1 MYLCKKY
8 IFEMRKVFN
17 TAYFF
22 VAIIIG
28 VLAGSCASGAGGFAV
43 EGGDTIT
50 RRSELLTM
58 VDCGDY
64 VVAEIKNPW
73 GDGLLA
79 RYLLVSD
86 DYEGDLPEVDELTSV
101 VITPVRRSVVFSSVY
116 GGAIAELGAA
126 DAISGVTDG
135 QYFVLPEIAEAI
147 AAGRIADVG
156 NSMSPSVESIVD
168 CNPSALITSPYQG
181 QEQGAIER
189 LGIPV
194 IAMVDY
200 MEPTPLGRAEWL
212 RLIGE
217 LYGRRHKA
225 DSIYQA
231 VEADYERLRAMTAGV
246 ESRPVVITEQPQPGG
261 QWDVPS
267 GQSYMAQMLADAG
280 ADYPWASTEGAGSL
294 KLDIASVYDR
304 AHDADYWLIRSYGP
318 LTASSLSSISPL
330 TARFKALTSGGLY
343 VCDTSQS
350 PLFDE
355 FPFHPERLL
364 TDYIKIF
371 HPDLLTPAS
380 LRYFSQEF

>member
-1 MYLCKKY
+1 
-8 IFEMRKVFN
+8 MRKVFN
-17 TAYFF
+17 TACFF

-28 VLAGSCASGAGGFAV
+28 VLAGSCASGAGGFTV
-43 EGGDTIT
+43 EGGDTLT

-217 LYGRRHKA
+217 LYGRRQKA
-225 DSIYQA
+225 DSQHCCP
-231 VEADYERLRAMTAGV
+231 ETLSRYETTWLG
-246 ESRPVVITEQPQPGG
+246 RPPLSGAAPFRPRQHTDICRRSLH
-261 QWDVPS
+261 S
-267 GQSYMAQMLADAG
+267 GQLPRLFPQAG
-280 ADYPWASTEGAGSL
+280 RVVFLKMPTRFAGH
-294 KLDIASVYDR
+294 K
-304 AHDADYWLIRSYGP
+304 
-318 LTASSLSSISPL
+318 
-330 TARFKALTSGGLY
+330 
-343 VCDTSQS
+343 
-350 PLFDE
+350 
-355 FPFHPERLL
+355 FHLHS
-364 TDYIKIF
+364 F
-371 HPDLLTPAS
+371 
-380 LRYFSQEF
+380 